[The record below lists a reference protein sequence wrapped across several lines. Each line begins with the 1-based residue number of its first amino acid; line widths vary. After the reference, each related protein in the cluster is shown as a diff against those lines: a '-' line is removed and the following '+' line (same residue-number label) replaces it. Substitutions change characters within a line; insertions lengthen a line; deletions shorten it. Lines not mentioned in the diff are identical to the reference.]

1 MLGLLFLFA
10 QSSEA
15 FSVGDWVCVKAGEN
29 LRSTACGDVLWAS
42 NGNERGK
49 VLSITSPSCSMGN
62 YTWLQVAMDDFGPTF
77 YVADIGYTYVCGIP
91 SGSKYIDNVPYVH
104 QLWDTG
110 DSFDGDWA
118 CGPTSSLMAM
128 AYYGKLT
135 SHSIKTSTPWVHN
148 NSYGYYDSAIYTS
161 PTGFVFNRE
170 QDDPN
175 GAEAWGAYGT
185 CTDQG
190 EAWAYRIQDYVND
203 HGGYTGVFYDTT
215 TTTLLKQS
223 IDAGSLV
230 IQSTELSSVG
240 HLVLIVGYTSDGQFI
255 ANDPW
260 GDANLPNWGIYPNGA
275 YVTYSW
281 SKLAAK
287 WCVVVQKNA
296 VDSPLA
302 PLAPTNVST
311 NVRDL
316 GIQFQPH
323 ALINQ
328 LRQLGKYPP
337 Y

>member
-1 MLGLLFLFA
+1 
-10 QSSEA
+10 
-15 FSVGDWVCVKAGEN
+15 VCVKAGEN
-29 LRSTACGDVLWAS
+29 LRSSACGNVLWTS

-49 VLSITSPSCSMGN
+49 VVGITTPTCSMGN
-62 YTWLQVAMDDFGPTF
+62 YTWLQVAMDDSGPTF
-77 YVADIGYTYVCGIP
+77 YVADIGYTYTCGIP
-91 SGSKYIDNVPYVH
+91 SGSKVVSSNVPYVH

-128 AYYGKLT
+128 AYYGKL
-135 SHSIKTSTPWVHN
+135 SPKSIKTSTPWVHSN
-148 NSYGYYDSAIYTS
+148 DYGYYDSAIYTS

-170 QDDPN
+170 QDDAE

-190 EAWAYRIQDYVND
+190 EAWAYRIQDYVNE

-240 HLVLIVGYTSDGQFI
+240 HIVLIVGYTSDGQFLV
-255 ANDPW
+255 NDPW
-260 GDANLPNWGIYPNGA
+260 GYANGPNWGMYPNGA

-281 SKLAAK
+281 TKLAAK
-287 WCVVVQKNA
+287 WCVVVAKSLDKA
-296 VDSPLA
+296 LLA
-302 PLAPTNVST
+302 PHSVST
-311 NVRDL
+311 HL
-316 GIQFQPH
+316 GAISDRKPNITH
-323 ALINQ
+323 W
-328 LRQLGKYPP
+328 RSLGMYPP